1 MASKLDDE
9 NRRFSTF
16 SNNQTKEIDKEDL
29 IQRRRD
35 MMKSSSKKNQIL
47 DTMSSGA
54 PVREF
59 TQTPDLPS
67 ASYSGFPT
75 SPIGGRRNDSTVLTE
90 YSSNM
95 LSNVSRRNTREL
107 NSSLMD
113 RLAQGQK
120 VKVKNKTCTVFEK
133 FLVVKEGH
141 GSIEHKE
148 LPEFA

>member
-1 MASKLDDE
+1 M
-9 NRRFSTF
+9 R
-16 SNNQTKEIDKEDL
+16 
-29 IQRRRD
+29 
-35 MMKSSSKKNQIL
+35 KSSSKKNQVL

-75 SPIGGRRNDSTVLTE
+75 SPIGGGRRNDSSVLTE

-95 LSNVSRRNTREL
+95 VSHASRRNTREL
-107 NSSLMD
+107 NSSLME

-120 VKVKNKTCTVFEK
+120 VKVNKKGIHFTHSK
-133 FLVVKEGH
+133 
-141 GSIEHKE
+141 
-148 LPEFA
+148 